1 MYDLI
6 FQMIAELNAL
16 DPDTKK
22 LRVEAELET
31 LETLIKIT
39 ES

>member
-6 FQMIAELNAL
+6 FQMIADLNAL
-16 DPDTKK
+16 DPEIKK

-31 LETLIKIT
+31 LDAIETLIKN
-39 ES
+39 